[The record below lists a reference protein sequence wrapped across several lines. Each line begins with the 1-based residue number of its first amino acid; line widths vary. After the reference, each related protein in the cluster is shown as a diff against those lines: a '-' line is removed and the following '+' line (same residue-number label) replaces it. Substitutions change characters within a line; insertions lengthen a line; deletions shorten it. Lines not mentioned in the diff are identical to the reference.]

1 MGKRKA
7 AIPFQAHTPTEQ
19 TREIASTLAGL
30 GLTKQLIASTL
41 HINPLTLDKYY
52 LADMEIGRAKTH
64 AKVANAIVVNAVDNM
79 NVAAQQLYAK
89 TQMGW
94 SETNKVEH
102 SGAMMVIAPWLT
114 NRNMAPIDVNSRPVS
129 DDKDTEEQQSLAGPD
144 TQSDAISDKPPGRPV
159 IVRRNPKKV
168 VSSRANG
175 KLGGLASAA
184 KRKNAAH
191 PGASDRQAGGV
202 NFNMPAP
209 TKNSDL

>member
-1 MGKRKA
+1 MGRKKA
-7 AIPFQAHTPTEQ
+7 FIPFQAHVPTEQ

-30 GLTKQLIASTL
+30 GLSQTLIAATL
-41 HINPLTLDKYY
+41 KINADTLTKYY

-114 NRNMAPIDVNSRPVS
+114 NRNMAPIDVKSKEIGTTEPESLIDTDNKQDKVS
-129 DDKDTEEQQSLAGPD
+129 DDIG
-144 TQSDAISDKPPGRPV
+144 GRPV
-159 IVRRNPKKV
+159 IKRRSVKRV
-168 VSSRANG
+168 LACRANG
-175 KLGGLASAA
+175 KLGGAVRAEQI
-184 KRKNAAH
+184 KNARAT
-191 PGASDRQAGGV
+191 PGAGQSAGPGADLHIA
-202 NFNMPAP
+202 PP